1 MWHYKENYFVNIES
15 LAKNTWILMNRSPII
30 KNQLENLG
38 VDSFFQVMSK
48 SDKELILYSK
58 VDMGFDNRYFKLT
71 DTFWTQ
77 GNCNQN
83 DPCNLST
90 IIWDEEWYYG
100 TYTSFYPGAVLYGPQ
115 LSKYNSTQNPII
127 IKPIG

>member
-1 MWHYKENYFVNIES
+1 VWHFQENYFVNIES
-15 LAKNTWILMNRSPII
+15 LAKNTWILMDRSPII

-71 DTFWTQ
+71 DTFWAQ

-90 IIWDEEWYYG
+90 IIWEEYLLYNG
-100 TYTSFYPGAVLYGPQ
+100 TYTSFYPGAVLYGPR
-115 LSKYNSTQNPII
+115 LDRNETSNKII
-127 IKPIG
+127 IKPKG